1 MRNSESRWL
10 TAPTRLAQDRLV
22 VGALLLALLAL
33 YMPNLGGYGLY
44 DPWETHYGEVARNMV
59 ETGNYIDP
67 FWGAPWDPNGVKRER
82 AGFYSKPPLTM
93 WLMAAGMNIAGYNE
107 WGVRLLF
114 PVLAIMALL
123 AIYLAVSR
131 LKHRRAG
138 LIAVTVTGTIP
149 FYTFLSRQAVTD
161 GPMVSLMVLAAMA
174 LGLGLFAC
182 EDDDSPPSPALYWG
196 TLTLA
201 MVVMLGQLWAMLP
214 MDRSP
219 DTIRPYPGDGG
230 FFIAI
235 QWFFRDLFWV
245 GRGKGWVI
253 ALVLMPLAVFTA
265 LRIARQRR
273 RQMLYIYLFYIFVGL
288 VVPAKGWVAWAPLG
302 GAIVGYLL
310 ITGEWHRL
318 KQVDIPGGLLIVF
331 MTGHPWIIAML
342 GGHHPGWYNRFVV
355 HDHYKRLFEK
365 VHSTDDG
372 AFEYFVKWI
381 GYGLFPW
388 IGLLPA
394 AIARMVGLRKG
405 PDGYTKL
412 QKFEIFIF
420 VWAIFGFM
428 MFSKSGTKF
437 HHYIFPAIPPL
448 CILLALALD
457 DLIDRAPR
465 GASVLLMGGALIT
478 VWVGQDLYRMPTR
491 HGEASQNLVNLFTY
505 KYDREWPEYTPPE
518 ELAEARAALATAPDA
533 EGPDVDKKDKPPMTA
548 EQLAFAEEDNA
559 FLFELSGPLFWM
571 TWMGA
576 IGLGAMALFGG
587 WIREYGG
594 VVVALGGLWC
604 AMYCLHTYLPVVSH
618 HWSQKGMWD
627 TYYSQCTPFE
637 EGDTL
642 GYRQHMLGHLGRV
655 PKRADMFPR
664 VKCKEP
670 IIAFRTNWRGETFYS
685 ANTTLPVIETKFMK
699 QFFAQWGE
707 HQPFYLFTERSRV
720 KSELEPNLPKHL
732 KGKGQEVFG
741 ANRKFVLFRF
751 DPPPASQ

>member
-1 MRNSESRWL
+1 MSERSSRWL
-10 TAPTRLAQDRLV
+10 IAPKRVAQDRLII
-22 VGALLLALLAL
+22 GALMLGLLAL

-67 FWGAPWDPNGVKRER
+67 FWGAPWDVNGVKRER

-93 WLMAAGMNIAGYNE
+93 WLMSAGMNLMGYNE

-114 PVLAIMALL
+114 PVLAVLALL

-138 LIAVTVTGTIP
+138 LLAATVTGTIP
-149 FYTFLSRQAVTD
+149 FYTLLSRQAVTD
-161 GPMVSLMVLAAMA
+161 GPMVSLMVLAAMS
-174 LGLGLFAC
+174 LCIGLFAC
-182 EDDDSPPSPALYWG
+182 DDDEPPSPLLYWG
-196 TLTLA
+196 TLALA
-201 MVVMLGQLWAMLP
+201 LVVMLGQLWAILP

-219 DTIRPYPGDGG
+219 DTVRPYPGDGG
-230 FFIAI
+230 VFVAI
-235 QWFFRDLFWV
+235 QWFFRDVFWV

-253 ALVLMPLAVFTA
+253 ALVLLPLVGLTA
-265 LRIARQRR
+265 WRIAKQKR

-302 GAIVGYLL
+302 GALMGYLL
-310 ITGEWHRL
+310 ISGEWYRL

-342 GGHHPGWYNRFVV
+342 GGHHPAWYNRFVV

-372 AFEYFVKWI
+372 AFEYFFKWI

-405 PDGYTKL
+405 PNGYTPL

-420 VWAIFGFM
+420 VWAMFGFL

-457 DLIDRAPR
+457 DLLDRVPR
-465 GASVLLMGGALIT
+465 GATVLLLGGSLIT

-505 KYDREWPEYTPPE
+505 KYDRQWPEYTPPKE
-518 ELAEARAALATAPDA
+518 ITEAKAALDA
-533 EGPDVDKKDKPPMTA
+533 GEKAPMTA
-548 EQLAFAEEDNA
+548 EEIAFAEEDNA
-559 FLFELSGPLFWM
+559 FLFDLSGPLFWI
-571 TWMGA
+571 TWMGVL
-576 IGLGAMALFGG
+576 GLAAMALFGG
-587 WIREYGG
+587 WLREYG
-594 VVVALGGLWC
+594 VVVVGLGGLWC
-604 AMYCLHTYLPVVSH
+604 AMYCLHTYLPRVSD

-637 EGDTL
+637 EGEQAE
-642 GYRQHMLGHLGRV
+642 YERHMLNTIGRV
-655 PKRADMFPR
+655 PVGEGMFPR
-664 VKCKEP
+664 VRCKEP
-670 IIAFRTNWRGETFYS
+670 VIAFRTNWRGETFYS
-685 ANTTLPVIETKFMK
+685 SNTVLPVIETKYMK
-699 QFFAQWGE
+699 QFFGQWTE
-707 HQPFYLFTERSRV
+707 HKPFFLFTERSRV
-720 KSELEPNLPKHL
+720 KSELEPNLPAHL
-732 KGKGQEVFG
+732 KGKGKEIFG
-741 ANRKFVLFRF
+741 ANRKFVLFKF
-751 DPPPASQ
+751 DPPPAPAAAPAAPRP